1 MRITIISILSVFVLS
16 FNVINNSNLI
26 LIFLYFWVFGNS
38 LFGFGL
44 FIQSFFSRARI
55 AALCGTLMYFGTS
68 FLNIIIA
75 DELVPEKYKY
85 VASLFSTV
93 AVVRGAETFSY
104 FEI

>member
-1 MRITIISILSVFVLS
+1 MFLV
-16 FNVINNSNLI
+16 
-26 LIFLYFWVFGNS
+26 FLYFWVFGNS

-55 AALCGTLMYFGTS
+55 AALCGTLIYFGSS

-75 DELVPEKYKY
+75 DELVSETYKY
-85 VASLFSTV
+85 SASILSTV